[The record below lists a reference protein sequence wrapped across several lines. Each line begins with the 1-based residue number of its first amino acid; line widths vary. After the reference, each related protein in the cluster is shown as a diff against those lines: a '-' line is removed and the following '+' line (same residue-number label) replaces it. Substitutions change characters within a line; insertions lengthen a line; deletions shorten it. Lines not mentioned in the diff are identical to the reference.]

1 MIMRKLVIKLRRPRK
16 EIKEME
22 IVRDKELLLKLKER
36 RIFRDRIE
44 LINRDLARELV
55 SLEYSKFGGFMYCFR
70 DFSYFA
76 RVQRTLIVKG
86 GMS

>member
-1 MIMRKLVIKLRRPRK
+1 MRKLVIKLRRPRK
-16 EIKEME
+16 EIKEIE
-22 IVRDKELLLKLKER
+22 IARDKEPLLKLKER
-36 RIFRDRIE
+36 RMFRDRVE

-55 SLEYSKFGGFMYCFR
+55 SLEYSKFRGFTYYFR

-76 RVQRTLIVKG
+76 RVRRTLIVKG